1 MRNILILLL
10 VIAISGCGWLRHPFG
25 GGAPVEPPT
34 KLTDIQPTLNIR
46 SLWSTRVGSGFGK
59 RYVRVS
65 PAVSDGRVYAADG
78 KGRVAALDA
87 GSGTT
92 IWETDAD
99 VPLSAGVG
107 VGAGLALV
115 GTSNGEVVA
124 LDADDG
130 TIRWRVRLTS
140 EVLSAPQASGGVV
153 VVRAV
158 DGRLFGLDA
167 ANGARLWV
175 YQGNVPVLTLRG
187 TSTPAL
193 AGGAVISGFDSG
205 KVVEL
210 ALADGRVVWEQTV
223 AVPHGRSELDRM
235 VDVDADPRVY
245 AGVVYVVSYQGRIAA
260 LDVASGNVFWTRDVS
275 SYAGLGVGSGA
286 VYVSDAHSDVWALD
300 RMTGASIWKQDA
312 LHNRA
317 VTAPGVLDESVVVG
331 DLEGYLHWLARDDGQ
346 IQARYRAD
354 SAGILAAPVVSND
367 TVYVLGEGGH
377 LTALR
382 VSPLTAP

>member
-10 VIAISGCGWLRHPFG
+10 VIAVSGCGWIRHPFG
-25 GGAPVEPPT
+25 GGAPVEPPA
-34 KLTDIQPTLNIR
+34 KLTDIRPTLRIQP
-46 SLWSTRVGSGFGK
+46 LWSTRVGSGFGK

-65 PAVSDGRVYAADG
+65 PGVSDGRVYAADG

-87 GSGTT
+87 GNGKT

-107 VGAGLALV
+107 VGDGLVLV
-115 GTSNGEVVA
+115 GSSNGEVVA
-124 LDADDG
+124 LDVDDG
-130 TIRWRVRLTS
+130 AIRWRVRLSS

-153 VVRAV
+153 VARAV

-167 ANGARLWV
+167 SNGARLWV
-175 YQGNVPVLTLRG
+175 YQGSVPVLTLRG

-193 AGGAVISGFDSG
+193 VRGAVISGFDSG
-205 KVVEL
+205 KVAEL
-210 ALADGRVVWEQTV
+210 GLTDGRVLWEQTV

-245 AGVVYVVSYQGRIAA
+245 AGVVYVVAFQGRIAA
-260 LDVASGNVFWTRDVS
+260 LDVDSGNMLWTRDIS
-275 SYAGLGVGSGA
+275 SYAGIGVGSGA

-300 RMTGASIWKQDA
+300 RSTGTSIWKQDA
-312 LHNRA
+312 LHNRQ

-331 DLEGYLHWLARDDGQ
+331 DFEGYLHWLARDDGQ
-346 IQARYRAD
+346 ILARYRAD
-354 SAGILAAPVVSND
+354 SAGILAAPVVTDN
-367 TVYVLGEGGH
+367 TVYVLGKGGH

-382 VSPLTAP
+382 VSPLAAP